1 MESVGYADA
10 EDEERWGWWGVVDG
24 GVPARAG
31 IDEGGK

>member
-10 EDEERWGWWGVVDG
+10 EDEERWGVVDG

-31 IDEGGK
+31 IGDGGR